1 MNEKDKDELE
11 RFSEECSEWLI
22 DKHNEY
28 QDPIMMGGVMM
39 RATMELYLSRLTDED
54 KHRLLDVVVET
65 IPQIRRQQVG
75 RNQFLHKGNKVIH

>member
-11 RFSEECSEWLI
+11 RFSEECSSWLI

-28 QDPIMMGGVMM
+28 QDPIMMGG
-39 RATMELYLSRLTDED
+39 LTDED
-54 KHRLLDVVVET
+54 IQRLLDVVVET

>member
-1 MNEKDKDELE
+1 
-11 RFSEECSEWLI
+11 LI

-54 KHRLLDVVVET
+54 IQRLLDVVVET

>member
-11 RFSEECSEWLI
+11 RFSEECSSWLI

-54 KHRLLDVVVET
+54 IQRLLDVVVET

>member
-1 MNEKDKDELE
+1 
-11 RFSEECSEWLI
+11 
-22 DKHNEY
+22 
-28 QDPIMMGGVMM
+28 M

-54 KHRLLDVVVET
+54 IQRLLDVVVET